1 MSKGDKKMNKMPKT
15 LEELAEMLSKR
26 DGISYEE
33 ELAIIRDTAA
43 DMEQAF
49 YSGSLDLAEQILR
62 EDLGLEPDYLDLFI
76 F

>member
-1 MSKGDKKMNKMPKT
+1 MPKT
-15 LEELAEMLSKR
+15 LDELAKLIANR

-33 ELAIIRDTAA
+33 GLAAVRDCAA

-49 YSGSLDLAEQILR
+49 YSGNLDEVEDILR
-62 EDLGLEPDYLDLFI
+62 MDLGLEPEFLDIFI

>member
-1 MSKGDKKMNKMPKT
+1 MSKMPKT

-33 ELAIIRDTAA
+33 ELAIIRDVAA
-43 DMEQAF
+43 DMEHAF
-49 YSGSLDLAEQILR
+49 YNGNLDEAEDILR
-62 EDLGLEPDYLDLFI
+62 MDLGLEPDYLDLFI